1 MYTFWQKIYRPV
13 LIRLEEAEKKLLD
26 VDRTVKFEVQK
37 RVIEIERHNEHLINL
52 AQTDSLTGILNKQAI
67 TNIIRSLTEGEKKN
81 GFTVLLFDI
90 DDFKKINDTKGHLA
104 GDMYLKL
111 VAGIAKDNS
120 RTIDHIGRYGGDE
133 FIIVL
138 PHTKLAEG
146 LCTAERF
153 RKKVEDSEAGITV
166 SVGVAHFPEDGE
178 IVRDL
183 LVAADVGLYK
193 SKERGKN
200 IVSHFRS
207 LNDQNGDNN

>member
-90 DDFKKINDTKGHLA
+90 DDFKKLMTPK
-104 GDMYLKL
+104 
-111 VAGIAKDNS
+111 VTWQGIC
-120 RTIDHIGRYGGDE
+120 I
-133 FIIVL
+133 
-138 PHTKLAEG
+138 
-146 LCTAERF
+146 
-153 RKKVEDSEAGITV
+153 
-166 SVGVAHFPEDGE
+166 
-178 IVRDL
+178 
-183 LVAADVGLYK
+183 
-193 SKERGKN
+193 
-200 IVSHFRS
+200 
-207 LNDQNGDNN
+207 